1 MQDASAKIEIRVER
15 IAQLLNMLDPY
26 PFQERD
32 LDPQAEAFIVE
43 WAGDLPAKQPLAI
56 VLHLPAEEAGTD
68 AARAFGQ
75 TLNHFFRARAEEK
88 SRELKELFRMG
99 RIALAIGLAVLAAC
113 ILLSEL
119 ISGRLGDRPFAHFV
133 SESLIILGWVAN
145 WRPIEIFL
153 YDWWPLVRDR
163 RLYRRLAQ
171 ARVEIRAAS

>member
-1 MQDASAKIEIRVER
+1 MDAAAQIEIRVER

-26 PFQERD
+26 PFQDRD

-43 WAGDLPAKQPLAI
+43 WASDLPKEQPLAI
-56 VLHLPAEEAGTD
+56 RLHLPRSEAESE
-68 AARAFGQ
+68 AARAFPS
-75 TLNHFFRARAEEK
+75 TLHHFFQARAEEK
-88 SRELKELFRMG
+88 SRELKELFRVG

-119 ISGRLGDRPFAHFV
+119 VSGRLGDRPFGQFV
-133 SESLIILGWVAN
+133 DESLIILGWVAN

-163 RLYRRLAQ
+163 RLYRRLAT
-171 ARVEIRAAS
+171 AEVEVKAGS